1 MFTESERIKMNMLRR
16 FAVGDVLRRHS
27 QRFPDKLAFVW
38 VPKSGEPMEYTY
50 GQLNRLVNKLANG
63 LLSHGIKRGDGISL
77 LSLNTYQI
85 PLTMA
90 VAKIGAY
97 ITPINPMLNTE
108 AITYIL
114 KQSEVKFLFIE
125 DTFVNEVKSE
135 LSTLTGLN
143 YGLIKIS
150 GEQGMPATWIDIQ
163 DMITESSDGEPEVEI
178 DGEDILTL
186 TYTSGTEAFPKGV
199 VLTHLNWYASILGLQ
214 NDSYKGILES
224 DINLESLP
232 MFYTGGMCVGLYPLL
247 VGGTVVNTYVPDPPR
262 MVEMM
267 ARYGVTYVILPPTL
281 YLRLLKVTG
290 ISEAAKSLRRC
301 LSFGATIP
309 EGMITGW
316 NEVAPHVQWASLYAS
331 SEPTCFGTVGLYKTI
346 GDIPEKNLGWVG
358 IPSPCLEMRIVD
370 DDDNDVP
377 QGQVGEIVFRGPV
390 VMKEYFKDKEKT
402 EQAFAGGWLHSG
414 DLGRLGERGDLFF
427 VDRKKDMIKS
437 GGENIPTA
445 EIELAVGSHWKV
457 SEVAAFGVYHPEWME
472 ALVVA
477 VAPKEGETLT
487 EEEIF
492 QHCRQLLP
500 KFKVPK
506 YVVIVKEFPRNPT
519 GKILKRELRLIYK
532 DLALQGAT

>member
-1 MFTESERIKMNMLRR
+1 MLRR

-38 VPKSGEPMEYTY
+38 VPKTGEPVEYTY
-50 GQLNRLVNKLANG
+50 KALNRLVNKLANG
-63 LLSHGIKRGDGISL
+63 LSFHGIKRGDGIAV

-108 AITYIL
+108 AVTYIL
-114 KQSEVKFLFIE
+114 KQSEVKFLFVE
-125 DTFVNEVKSE
+125 DTFIDEIKTE
-135 LSTLTGLN
+135 LSTFAGLTIGFI
-143 YGLIKIS
+143 GIS
-150 GEQGMPATWIDIQ
+150 ADKEIPPPWIDIKN
-163 DMITESSDGEPEVEI
+163 MIEESPDQEPEVEI
-178 DGEDILTL
+178 GGEDTLTL

-199 VLTHLNWYASILGLQ
+199 VLTHLNWYAAIIGLQ
-214 NDSYKGILES
+214 ADSYKGIRES
-224 DINLESLP
+224 DVNLESLP

-247 VGGTVVNTYVPDPPR
+247 VGGTVVNTYVPDPSR

-267 ARYGVTYVILPPTL
+267 ARYKVSYVILPPTL
-281 YLRLLKVTG
+281 YLRLLKVPG
-290 ISEAAKSLRRC
+290 IGVAARSLRRC

-309 EGMITGW
+309 EGMIAGW
-316 NEVAPHVQWASLYAS
+316 NEVAPHVQWVSLYGS
-331 SEPTCFGTVGLYKTI
+331 SEPTCFGTVGLYKTV

-358 IPSPCLEMRIVD
+358 IPSPCLEMKIVD
-370 DDDNDVP
+370 DDDREVP
-377 QGQVGEIVFRGPV
+377 QGQIGEIVLRGPV
-390 VMKEYFKDKEKT
+390 VMKEYFKNEEKT
-402 EQAFAGGWLHSG
+402 KETFAGGWFHSG

-445 EIELAVGSHWKV
+445 EIELAVGSHSKV

-477 VAPKEGETLT
+477 VTPIEGETLT
-487 EEEIF
+487 EDEIL
-492 QHCRQLLP
+492 QHCRHFLP

-506 YVVIVKEFPRNPT
+506 YVLIVSDFPRNPT
-519 GKILKRELRLIYK
+519 GKILKRELRVIYK
-532 DLALQGAT
+532 DLALQRANRS